1 MQGGITMDT
10 NSVRQSVENAEL
22 IVARELS
29 LTSQHSAE
37 NRQLLRDIHKEL
49 VTAMLA
55 LDE

>member
-1 MQGGITMDT
+1 MDT